1 MKLQSSVKTRIL
13 KNFSALTLGQ
23 MGSKALN
30 FLAIAYLARVLGK
43 EGFGI
48 ISFAQAI
55 LAYLMVFSTL
65 GLNLFGT
72 REIAA
77 NTKIKKDLFIGNLLA
92 LRVGLAL
99 ICLVGLGIFI
109 LAINKTTLEKEVMF
123 AYGLYLFPFVFY
135 LGWLFCGI
143 ERMEY
148 IAVAGILSRLTF
160 LACVLVLIKD
170 HGNVIFVPYLWLTS
184 AVVESLFLILS
195 YRKFGKIKLNV
206 HLPEWKLFIKGSVWI
221 GISVFLLQIYS
232 NFDMVMLGF
241 MKTNQD
247 VGLYSAAYK
256 LILLL
261 IAIGSFYNNSIF
273 PVISRYAK
281 ESKFKLKYF
290 LRKNIN
296 LIWVGGI
303 ALWIILFLSARQII
317 NLAYGESYQG
327 SIVAFQILSLTIVIG
342 IIRLICNSVLV
353 ALGKIRESL
362 WGVGIGCGIN
372 VTLNFLLIPR
382 YGIVGAAVATVI
394 GEIIITVVIARIA
407 LGLLSEAKSSQ

>member
-1 MKLQSSVKTRIL
+1 MKLQSSVQTRIL

-23 MGSKALN
+23 VMSRGLS
-30 FLAIAYLARVLGK
+30 FLAMAYLARVLGS

-65 GLNLFGT
+65 GLDLFGT
-72 REIAA
+72 REIAV
-77 NTKIKKDLFIGNLLA
+77 NHKIKKDLFIGNLLA

-109 LAINKTTLEKEVMF
+109 LAINKSALEKEVIF

-148 IAVAGILSRLTF
+148 IGLAAILSRLAF
-160 LACVLVLIKD
+160 LATVLILIKNP
-170 HGNVIFVPYLWLTS
+170 GNVIFVPYLWLT
-184 AVVESLFLILS
+184 AALVESLFLIFS
-195 YRKFGKIKLNV
+195 YRKFGSIKLNI
-206 HLPEWKLFIKGSVWI
+206 HLPEWKLFIKDSVWI
-221 GISVFLLQIYS
+221 GISIILLQIYS

-256 LILLL
+256 LILFLV
-261 IAIGSFYNNSIF
+261 AIGSFYNNSIF

-281 ESKFKLKYF
+281 ESKPQLKRF
-290 LRKNIN
+290 VSKNIAF
-296 LIWVGGI
+296 IWMVGIG
-303 ALWIILFLSARQII
+303 LWLVLFLFAPQLIL
-317 NLAYGESYQG
+317 LAYGDKYMG
-327 SIVAFQILSLTIVIG
+327 SVRAFQILSLTIVIG
-342 IIRLICNSVLV
+342 IMRLIYSSVLV
-353 ALGKIRESL
+353 AFNKIRKSL
-362 WGVGIGCGIN
+362 WGVGVGCGIN
-372 VTLNFLLIPR
+372 VILNFLLIPL

-394 GEIIITVVIARIA
+394 GEIIITVIIAKIA
-407 LGLLSEAKSSQ
+407 LKLLKTEK